1 MKYTLLILLF
11 ALSACVSYPNREED
25 KTPKNNAF
33 TAYLK
38 DRAMDFRDIITVTG
52 SFGFMGGVKAQL
64 GPVGLGLYAED
75 GGGLGHSGIPLAV
88 EGGLRGGE
96 LGEHKTRELIF
107 VLNKTSSNPSDSDK
121 LFRAS
126 NRCKSYE
133 NSLDNLSSYTRLGVG
148 GGIIL
153 GAKLEVNP
161 GELLDFIL
169 GIFLIDI
176 YRDDIYL
183 KGKKKCAW

>member
-64 GPVGLGLYAED
+64 VLLVLVFMRKMEVDLDILEY
-75 GGGLGHSGIPLAV
+75 HSQ
-88 EGGLRGGE
+88 
-96 LGEHKTRELIF
+96 
-107 VLNKTSSNPSDSDK
+107 
-121 LFRAS
+121 
-126 NRCKSYE
+126 
-133 NSLDNLSSYTRLGVG
+133 
-148 GGIIL
+148 
-153 GAKLEVNP
+153 
-161 GELLDFIL
+161 
-169 GIFLIDI
+169 
-176 YRDDIYL
+176 
-183 KGKKKCAW
+183 